1 MHIRYLSALLFPAAA
16 VVAVAGCAAHPPV
29 VVERTRVVHVET
41 TAPAADSRQAPMRR
55 DMAALADWQAQLA
68 GMESRIDERGL
79 VVRLGDAAFE
89 AGRPEPTAA
98 TRQQLDRMA
107 QVLANHAAAGIDIVA
122 YGDASGGMLA
132 RGQAVRDYLED
143 RGLEVVHVDPD
154 AVRADEDHLDIVIS
168 ER

>member
-1 MHIRYLSALLFPAAA
+1 MHTRYLSVLLFPACA
-16 VVAVAGCAAHPPV
+16 VIAIAGCAAHPPV

-41 TAPAADSRQAPMRR
+41 TAPAADRLQAPMRR

-89 AGRPEPTAA
+89 AGRPDPTAA

-107 QVLANHAAAGIDIVA
+107 QVLANHAAGIDIVA
-122 YGDASGGMLA
+122 FGDASGGMLA

-154 AVRADEDHLDIVIS
+154 AVRADENHLDIVIS
-168 ER
+168 GR